1 MPLCETVVIKEL
13 MCFQQHQN
21 DSNFVWLEAL
31 SLPDKEYHHHLNTYS
46 CFRKFI
52 ATFHSVVITAYEL
65 KRMGYVLERL
75 DLQDKSLS

>member
-31 SLPDKEYHHHLNTYS
+31 SLPDIVSPPLEYL
-46 CFRKFI
+46 
-52 ATFHSVVITAYEL
+52 
-65 KRMGYVLERL
+65 
-75 DLQDKSLS
+75 